1 VIRNRYGIILLTLL
15 LVFMTA
21 AVITYVMPKKFE
33 SEATIQVNPPGQGM
47 APLGNVFNEAAV
59 LRMTP
64 QFFGTEFEIIKSR
77 NSLEKVVENLEL
89 VNRWTVDKETALGVL
104 KEIVDTQNIR
114 GTDLISIR
122 VRHVNKVDA
131 RDIAEEVASAYKE
144 YRAQIESREA
154 ERQLQELN
162 KAVRDQEDKVEE
174 RRKVLATIVRTKG
187 IIYKGEDSFYG
198 TTGVDEDL
206 GARNA
211 LQAFHQIE
219 QDKMQLESQ
228 ISSLLKYDS
237 DQLMVYASGLDLPDN
252 IIRNLYPQYLERKRE
267 LEGLKING
275 LGDMHPTILAAAE
288 NLNAMK
294 RQLDEGV
301 VNLRATLSAQLDLA
315 SNRLKKVEAMKDLT
329 REEAIKRGLDAQDY
343 VDAKREFETDQELLQ
358 TMKLRQVAETI
369 SRKIPGESV
378 VVHDQPVISESP
390 VSPNVTLN
398 LVLGAVVGL
407 IFGVGIAFFL
417 EYLDTSVKSLEDVER
432 YLQVPVLAVI
442 PKDVGVLHKQSGMSP
457 DAEAYR
463 ILRTN
468 IEFNRKNPEDNAIT
482 VVSGGAGEGKSTT
495 LVNLAYICAQGGYTT
510 LMIDADL
517 RRPRLHTFF
526 DINNSVGLTNY
537 LTTELML
544 EDVIL
549 QTPVDN
555 LYFMPSGILP
565 ADAAGILNS
574 RRMSELIQ
582 DVKQRFDLVLVDSPP
597 ILGVSDASVLA
608 SEVDLTMLVVQHR
621 KLPRNML
628 LRVKQAVE
636 NVGGNV
642 IGVVLNNVDVRSDS
656 QYQYYTSYYTYYAPA
671 EVSGRPG
678 SGECRVCGFEAAI
691 GRFLAGWRQ
700 RTLLNPNLRSDRAL
714 TRCIRFPSPGRS
726 TCLSSVRSGPPD
738 SRRSNWQQRCRLDTR
753 PRRSILIRRFRCST
767 PTKRPSSSRRWWS
780 VVSCAVPG
788 RFPIMAT

>member
-1 VIRNRYGIILLTLL
+1 MNQSTPQQNEAALHAVDYWQVIKNRYGIILLTLL

-33 SEATIQVNPPGQGM
+33 SEAVIEVKPRPVGGSMFGAQSDFM
-47 APLGNVFNEAAV
+47 AQAKQ
-59 LRMTP
+59 MTP
-64 QFFGTEFEIIKSR
+64 QFFGTEFEKIKSR
-77 NSLEKVVENLEL
+77 KALEKVVDNLAL
-89 VNRWTVDKETALGVL
+89 TNRWNVDKETAIRIL
-104 KEIVDTQNIR
+104 KGIVNTQNIR

-122 VRHVNKVDA
+122 VRHTNKVDA
-131 RDIAEEVASAYKE
+131 RDVTDEVSKA
-144 YRAQIESREA
+144 YRAYRNEIETRDA
-154 ERQLQELN
+154 ENGLHELN

-174 RRKVLATIVRTKG
+174 RRKLLATIVNTKG
-187 IIYKGEDSFYG
+187 IIYKGTDSFYNQG
-198 TTGVDEDL
+198 GVDEDQ

-211 LQAFHQIE
+211 LQEFE
-219 QDKMQLESQ
+219 KLESDRMQLQSQ

-237 DQLMVYASGLDLPDN
+237 DQLMVYAAGLDLPDN
-252 IIRNLYPQYLERKRE
+252 IIRNLLPQFQEAKRQFE
-267 LEGLKING
+267 TLKING
-275 LGDMHPTILAAAE
+275 LGDNHPTVLAAAKQIKG
-288 NLNAMK
+288 MK
-294 RQLDEGV
+294 EQLDEGV
-301 VNLRATLSAQLDLA
+301 VNLRATLQAQLDLA
-315 SNRLKKVEAMKDLT
+315 DNRLKEVEKRKDKT

-343 VDAKREFETDQELLQ
+343 VDAKRDFETDQELLQ
-358 TMKLRQVAETI
+358 NMKLKQI
-369 SRKIPGESV
+369 SAAITERIPFQSV
-378 VVHDQPVISESP
+378 EVHDQPMISEAP

-442 PKDVGVLHKQSGMSP
+442 PKDVGILHKQSGMSP

-549 QTPVDN
+549 QTPMDN

-565 ADAAGILNS
+565 SDAAGILNS

-608 SEVDLTMLVVQHR
+608 SEVDLTMIVVQHR

-628 LRVKQAVE
+628 LRVKHAVE

-671 EVSGRPG
+671 ESQVGPLL
-678 SGECRVCGFEAAI
+678 AAS
-691 GRFLAGWRQ
+691 ASASAPAKPQ
-700 RTLLNPNLRSDRAL
+700 A
-714 TRCIRFPSPGRS
+714 SPAARGN
-726 TCLSSVRSGPPD
+726 D
-738 SRRSNWQQRCRLDTR
+738 SELY
-753 PRRSILIRRFRCST
+753 
-767 PTKRPSSSRRWWS
+767 
-780 VVSCAVPG
+780 
-788 RFPIMAT
+788 

>member
-1 VIRNRYGIILLTLL
+1 MNLPSPQQNEAALHAIDYWQVIKNRYGIILLTLM

-21 AVITYVMPKKFE
+21 AVITYVMPKKYE
-33 SEATIQVNPPGQGM
+33 SEATIEVKPRSGGM
-47 APLGNVFNEAAV
+47 SPLGLTLGESAAV
-59 LRMTP
+59 SRMTP
-64 QFFGTEFEIIKSR
+64 QFFGTEFEKIKSS
-77 NSLEKVVENLEL
+77 NALSKVVDNLEL
-89 VNRWTVDKETALGVL
+89 MNKWAVDKETAVAIL
-104 KEIVDTQNIR
+104 KGIVNTQNIR

-122 VRHVNKVDA
+122 VRHTNKEDA
-131 RDIAEEVASAYKE
+131 RDVTAEVVNSYKAYRSEIEGRDADKE
-144 YRAQIESREA
+144 
-154 ERQLQELN
+154 LFELN
-162 KAVRDQEDKVEE
+162 KAVQEQEDKVEE
-174 RRKVLATIVRTKG
+174 RRKVLAMIVRTKG
-187 IIYKGEDSFYG
+187 IIYRGQDSFYAQS
-198 TTGVDEDL
+198 GVDEDQ
-206 GARNA
+206 GARTA
-211 LQAFHQIE
+211 LQTYNELE
-219 QDKMQLESQ
+219 QDKLQLESQ
-228 ISSLLKYDS
+228 INSLLKYDS
-237 DQLMVYASGLDLPDN
+237 DQLMVYAAGLDLPDN
-252 IIRNLYPQYLERKRE
+252 IIKNMFPQYLEGKRH
-267 LEGLKING
+267 LESLKING
-275 LGDMHPTILAAAE
+275 LGDQHPTVLVAADQIQG
-288 NLNAMK
+288 MK
-294 RQLDEGV
+294 HQLDEGV
-301 VNLRATLSAQLDLA
+301 VNLRATLQAQLDMA
-315 SNRLKKVEAMKDLT
+315 RDRLSKVEVMKDDS

-343 VDAKREFETDQELLQ
+343 VDAKRDFETDQQLLQ
-358 TMKLRQVAETI
+358 TMKLKQIGETI
-369 SRKIPGESV
+369 TRKMPDESIE
-378 VVHDQPVISESP
+378 VHEEAILSQNP

-398 LVLGAVVGL
+398 LVLGAVAGL

-442 PKDVGVLHKQSGMSP
+442 PKDVGILHRQSGMSP

-468 IEFNRKNPEDNAIT
+468 IEFNRKNPEDNSIT

-608 SEVDLTMLVVQHR
+608 SEVDLTMIVVQHR

-628 LRVKQAVE
+628 LRVKQSVE

-671 EVSGRPG
+671 ESQ
-678 SGECRVCGFEAAI
+678 I
-691 GRFLAGWRQ
+691 G
-700 RTLLNPNLRSDRAL
+700 PNIATGTAPVKAQVGADR
-714 TRCIRFPSPGRS
+714 GNN
-726 TCLSSVRSGPPD
+726 SSE
-738 SRRSNWQQRCRLDTR
+738 LY
-753 PRRSILIRRFRCST
+753 
-767 PTKRPSSSRRWWS
+767 
-780 VVSCAVPG
+780 
-788 RFPIMAT
+788 

>member
-1 VIRNRYGIILLTLL
+1 MNPSLQQNEASLHAVDYWQVIKNRYGVILLTLL

-21 AVITYVMPKKFE
+21 SVITYVMPKKYE
-33 SEATIQVNPPGQGM
+33 SYATIEVKPRERTI
-47 APLGNVFNEAAV
+47 EAIGGTMRASGPS
-59 LRMTP
+59 MTP
-64 QFFGTEFEIIKSR
+64 QFFGTEFEKIKSR
-77 NSLEKVVENLEL
+77 NSLVRVIDNLDL
-89 VNRWTVDKETALGVL
+89 VNKWGMDRETALRVL
-104 KEIVDTQNIR
+104 KGIVNTQNIR

-122 VRHVNKVDA
+122 VRHTSKEDA
-131 RDIAEEVASAYKE
+131 RDITAEVARAYKE
-144 YRAQIESREA
+144 YRTDLEGKSIDRGIN
-154 ERQLQELN
+154 ELR
-162 KAVRDQEDKVEE
+162 KAVREQEDKVED
-174 RRKVLATIVRTKG
+174 RRKVLTTISRTKD
-187 IIYKGEDSFYG
+187 IIYYG
-198 TTGVDEDL
+198 DKEMMRSGGYDEDAEANHAMEMFTQL
-206 GARNA
+206 EG
-211 LQAFHQIE
+211 E
-219 QDKMQLESQ
+219 KMQLEAQ
-228 ISSLLKYDS
+228 IQSLLKYDS
-237 DQLMVYASGLDLPDN
+237 EALLIYASGLDLPDN
-252 IIRNLYPQYLERKRE
+252 IIKSLYPQYLELKRQI
-267 LEGLKING
+267 EGMKASG
-275 LGDMHPTILAAAE
+275 LGDRHPTIVSNKRILDQ
-288 NLNAMK
+288 MK
-294 RQLDEGV
+294 GQLDEGV
-301 VNLRATLSAQLDLA
+301 VNLRTRLQGQLDMAKERLA
-315 SNRLKKVEAMKDLT
+315 KVEIRKKETKKNALERSIDT
-329 REEAIKRGLDAQDY
+329 TDY
-343 VDAKREFETDQELLQ
+343 VDAKRDFETDLALLEN
-358 TMKLRQVAETI
+358 MKLKLITEEIAGELPNETI
-369 SRKIPGESV
+369 I
-378 VVHDQPVISESP
+378 VHDDPVISDSP

-407 IFGVGIAFFL
+407 VFGVGIAFFL

-442 PKDVGVLHKQSGMSP
+442 PKDVGVLHKQNGMSP

-526 DINNSVGLTNY
+526 DINNSVGLTNF

-608 SEVDLTMLVVQHR
+608 SEVDLTMIVVQHR

-628 LRVKQAVE
+628 MRVKQAVE
-636 NVGGNV
+636 NVGGHV

-671 EVSGRPG
+671 DSQ
-678 SGECRVCGFEAAI
+678 I
-691 GRFLAGWRQ
+691 
-700 RTLLNPNLRSDRAL
+700 
-714 TRCIRFPSPGRS
+714 
-726 TCLSSVRSGPPD
+726 GPPIGT
-738 SRRSNWQQRCRLDTR
+738 SAKSAQQTVAAG
-753 PRRSILIRRFRCST
+753 SE
-767 PTKRPSSSRRWWS
+767 TKENDLY
-780 VVSCAVPG
+780 
-788 RFPIMAT
+788 

>member
-1 VIRNRYGIILLTLL
+1 MNLSAPQQNEAALHAIDYWQVIKNRYGIILLTLL

-21 AVITYVMPKKFE
+21 SVITYVMPKKYQ
-33 SEATIQVNPPGQGM
+33 SEAIIEVRPRSMSNG
-47 APLGNVFNEAAV
+47 PLGAEFGSAIGSTP
-59 LRMTP
+59 MTQ
-64 QFFGTEFEIIKSR
+64 QFFGTEFEKIKSS
-77 NSLEKVVENLEL
+77 NSLYKVVENLQL
-89 VNRWTVDKETALGVL
+89 TNKWGCDKDTAVRIL
-104 KEIVDTQNIR
+104 KGIVQTNNTR
-114 GTDLISIR
+114 GTDLISIT
-122 VRHVNKVDA
+122 VRHTSKEDA
-131 RDIAEEVASAYKE
+131 RDVTAEVAKAYKE
-144 YRAQIESREA
+144 YRAEIENREA
-154 ERQLQELN
+154 DKALYQLN

-174 RRKVLATIVRTKG
+174 RRKVLGTIVRTKG
-187 IIYKGEDSFYG
+187 IIYKGQDSFYNSG
-198 TTGVDEDL
+198 GGVDEDEA
-206 GARNA
+206 ARND
-211 LQAFHQIE
+211 LQTYN
-219 QDKMQLESQ
+219 QLEQEKVQLETQ
-228 ISSLLKYDS
+228 INSLLRYDS
-237 DQLMVYASGLDLPDN
+237 DQLMVYAQGLDLPEN
-252 IIRNLYPQYLERKRE
+252 VIKTLYPQYREAQRE
-267 LEGLKING
+267 LETYRIKG
-275 LGDMHPTILAAAE
+275 LGDKHPTILVAVDRIG
-288 NLNAMK
+288 AMK
-294 RQLDEGV
+294 HQLDEGV
-301 VNLRATLSAQLDLA
+301 VNLRATLQAQLDMA
-315 SNRLKKVEAMKDLT
+315 SDRLKRVALMKDDS

-343 VDAKREFETDQELLQ
+343 VDAKRDFETDQELLQ
-358 TMKLRQVAETI
+358 KLRLNQI
-369 SRKIPGESV
+369 SNLMRGKMTEESI
-378 VVHDQPVISESP
+378 VIHEDPQISQSP

-407 IFGVGIAFFL
+407 VFGVGIAFFL

-442 PKDVGVLHKQSGMSP
+442 PKDVGVLHRQSGMSP

-608 SEVDLTMLVVQHR
+608 SEVDLTMIVVQHR

-671 EVSGRPG
+671 ESQ
-678 SGECRVCGFEAAI
+678 I
-691 GRFLAGWRQ
+691 
-700 RTLLNPNLRSDRAL
+700 
-714 TRCIRFPSPGRS
+714 
-726 TCLSSVRSGPPD
+726 GPPVGISSAPAKPQPAPRGD
-738 SRRSNWQQRCRLDTR
+738 SE
-753 PRRSILIRRFRCST
+753 
-767 PTKRPSSSRRWWS
+767 
-780 VVSCAVPG
+780 
-788 RFPIMAT
+788 MY

>member
-1 VIRNRYGIILLTLL
+1 MNQSTPQQNEAVLHAVDYWQVIKNRYGIILLTLL

-33 SEATIQVNPPGQGM
+33 SEAVIEVKPRPAGGSIFGAQNDFM
-47 APLGNVFNEAAV
+47 APAKQ
-59 LRMTP
+59 MTP
-64 QFFGTEFEIIKSR
+64 QFFGTEFEKIKSR
-77 NSLEKVVENLEL
+77 KALEKVVDNLNL
-89 VNRWTVDKETALGVL
+89 TNRFSVDKETAIRIL
-104 KEIVDTQNIR
+104 KGIVNTQNIR

-122 VRHVNKVDA
+122 VRHTDKVVA
-131 RDIAEEVASAYKE
+131 RDVTDEVAKA
-144 YRAQIESREA
+144 YRAYRNEIETRDTENG
-154 ERQLQELN
+154 LHELN

-174 RRKVLATIVRTKG
+174 RRKLLATIVNTKG
-187 IIYKGEDSFYG
+187 IIYKGTDSFYQG
-198 TTGVDEDL
+198 GVDEDQ
-206 GARNA
+206 GARTA
-211 LQAFHQIE
+211 LQEFE
-219 QDKMQLESQ
+219 KLESDRMQLQSQ
-228 ISSLLKYDS
+228 ISSLMKYDS
-237 DQLMVYASGLDLPDN
+237 DQLMAYAAGLNLPDN
-252 IIRNLYPQYLERKRE
+252 VIRNLLPQYQEAMRHFE
-267 LEGLKING
+267 TLKING
-275 LGDMHPTILAAAE
+275 LGDNHPTVLAAVKQIAG
-288 NLNAMK
+288 MK
-294 RQLDEGV
+294 TQLDEGV
-301 VNLRATLSAQLDLA
+301 VNLRATLQAQLDLA
-315 SNRLKKVEAMKDLT
+315 DNRLKEVEKRKDKT
-329 REEAIKRGLDAQDY
+329 REDAIKRGLDAQDY
-343 VDAKREFETDQELLQ
+343 VDAKRDFETDQQLLQ
-358 TMKLRQVAETI
+358 NMKLKQI
-369 SRKIPGESV
+369 SAAITDKIPFQSV
-378 VVHDQPVISESP
+378 EVHDQPMISEGP

-432 YLQVPVLAVI
+432 YLQVPVLGVI
-442 PKDVGVLHKQSGMSP
+442 PKDVGILYKQNGMSP

-482 VVSGGAGEGKSTT
+482 IVSGGAGEGKSTT

-565 ADAAGILNS
+565 SDAAGILNS

-608 SEVDLTMLVVQHR
+608 SEVDLTMIVVQHR

-628 LRVKQAVE
+628 LRVKHAVE

-671 EVSGRPG
+671 ESQ
-678 SGECRVCGFEAAI
+678 I
-691 GRFLAGWRQ
+691 
-700 RTLLNPNLRSDRAL
+700 
-714 TRCIRFPSPGRS
+714 
-726 TCLSSVRSGPPD
+726 GPPVGNSAPTSSKPQAAPAARGDD
-738 SRRSNWQQRCRLDTR
+738 SELY
-753 PRRSILIRRFRCST
+753 
-767 PTKRPSSSRRWWS
+767 
-780 VVSCAVPG
+780 
-788 RFPIMAT
+788 

>member
-1 VIRNRYGIILLTLL
+1 MNLSAPQQNEAALHAIDYWQVIKNRYGIILLTLL

-21 AVITYVMPKKFE
+21 SVITYVMPKKYQ
-33 SEATIQVNPPGQGM
+33 SEAIIEVRPRSMSNG
-47 APLGNVFNEAAV
+47 PLGAEFGSAIGSSP
-59 LRMTP
+59 MTP
-64 QFFGTEFEIIKSR
+64 QFFGTEFEKIKSSK
-77 NSLEKVVENLEL
+77 SLFKVVENLQL
-89 VNRWTVDKETALGVL
+89 TNKWGCDKDTAVGIL
-104 KEIVDTQNIR
+104 KGIVQTNNTR
-114 GTDLISIR
+114 GTDLISIT
-122 VRHVNKVDA
+122 VRHTSKEDA
-131 RDIAEEVASAYKE
+131 RDVTAEVAKAYKE
-144 YRAQIESREA
+144 YRSEIENREA
-154 ERQLQELN
+154 DKALYELN

-187 IIYKGEDSFYG
+187 IIYKGQDSFYNSG
-198 TTGVDEDL
+198 GGVDEDEA
-206 GARNA
+206 ARND
-211 LQAFHQIE
+211 LQTYN
-219 QDKMQLESQ
+219 QLEQEKVQLETQ
-228 ISSLLKYDS
+228 INSLLRYDS
-237 DQLMVYASGLDLPDN
+237 DQLMVYAQGLDLPEN
-252 IIRNLYPQYLERKRE
+252 VIKTLYPQYREAQRE
-267 LEGLKING
+267 LETYRIKG
-275 LGDMHPTILAAAE
+275 LGDKHPTILVAVDRIG
-288 NLNAMK
+288 AMK
-294 RQLDEGV
+294 HQLDEGV
-301 VNLRATLSAQLDLA
+301 VNLRATLQAQLDMA
-315 SNRLKKVEAMKDLT
+315 SDRLKRVALMKDDS

-343 VDAKREFETDQELLQ
+343 VDAKRDFETDQELLQ
-358 TMKLRQVAETI
+358 KLRLNQI
-369 SRKIPGESV
+369 SNLMRGKMTEESI
-378 VVHDQPVISESP
+378 VIHEDPQISQSP

-407 IFGVGIAFFL
+407 VFGVGIAFFL

-442 PKDVGVLHKQSGMSP
+442 PKDVGVLHRQSGMSP

-608 SEVDLTMLVVQHR
+608 SEVDLTMIVVQHR

-671 EVSGRPG
+671 ESQ
-678 SGECRVCGFEAAI
+678 I
-691 GRFLAGWRQ
+691 
-700 RTLLNPNLRSDRAL
+700 
-714 TRCIRFPSPGRS
+714 
-726 TCLSSVRSGPPD
+726 GPPVGISSAPAKPQPAPRGD
-738 SRRSNWQQRCRLDTR
+738 SE
-753 PRRSILIRRFRCST
+753 
-767 PTKRPSSSRRWWS
+767 
-780 VVSCAVPG
+780 
-788 RFPIMAT
+788 MY

>member
-1 VIRNRYGIILLTLL
+1 MNPSTNSSEASLHAIDYWQVIKNRYGVILLTFL

-21 AVITYVMPKKFE
+21 LVITYVMPKKYE
-33 SEATIQVNPPGQGM
+33 SKAVVQVRPKGAG
-47 APLGNVFNEAAV
+47 AV
-59 LRMTP
+59 LMPGMENRGLSDMGPT
-64 QFFGTEFEIIKSR
+64 FFPTEFEVIKAQKT
-77 NSLEKVVENLEL
+77 LDAAIEDLDL
-89 VNRWTVDKETALGVL
+89 VNRWNSDPESVRRTLRS
-104 KEIVDTQNIR
+104 IVDAQNIR
-114 GTDLISIR
+114 GTALIEIR
-122 VRHVNKVDA
+122 VRYNDSKDA
-131 RDIAEEVASAYKE
+131 QAIA
-144 YRAQIESREA
+144 
-154 ERQLQELN
+154 
-162 KAVRDQEDKVEE
+162 KAVSEAYRERRTALQSEYASQAMDQLSKAVVQQKDLVEDK
-174 RRKVLATIVRTKG
+174 RKLLSQIIRQEG
-187 IIYKGEDSFYG
+187 IIYHGDKNEFQGSRGF
-198 TTGVDEDL
+198 DEADEAESA
-206 GARNA
+206 ARA
-211 LQAFHQIE
+211 YDQLDREKI
-219 QDKMQLESQ
+219 QLESQ
-228 ISSLLKYDS
+228 IETLLKYDG
-237 DQLMVYASGLDLPDN
+237 DQLLAHASGLSLPDN
-252 IIRNLYPQYLERKRE
+252 VIPVLLPQFNTAKRE
-267 LEGLKING
+267 YTAAMSSGLGERHPKMVSLAANLEGMEK
-275 LGDMHPTILAAAE
+275 
-288 NLNAMK
+288 
-294 RQLDEGV
+294 QLDEAV
-301 VNLRATLSAQLDLA
+301 ANLRETLKVKLELSKEQLARLKTRMESTIEDAIGKGIANQTFIDAKNEFESAQ
-315 SNRLKKVEAMKDLT
+315 RLLETLQVKEIAEKMQNKITEDPIIIH
-329 REEAIKRGLDAQDY
+329 EEP
-343 VDAKREFETDQELLQ
+343 VVS
-358 TMKLRQVAETI
+358 QV
-369 SRKIPGESV
+369 
-378 VVHDQPVISESP
+378 P

-398 LVLGAVVGL
+398 LALGAVVGL
-407 IFGVGIAFFL
+407 IFGIGVAFFL

-442 PKDVGVLHKQSGMSP
+442 PKDVGVLYKQSGMSP

-608 SEVDLTMLVVQHR
+608 SEVDLTMIVVQHR

-628 LRVKQAVE
+628 MRVKQAVE
-636 NVGGNV
+636 NVGGHV

-671 EVSGRPG
+671 ESQPLPSQG
-678 SGECRVCGFEAAI
+678 SSSAPAKPAA
-691 GRFLAGWRQ
+691 
-700 RTLLNPNLRSDRAL
+700 
-714 TRCIRFPSPGRS
+714 
-726 TCLSSVRSGPPD
+726 
-738 SRRSNWQQRCRLDTR
+738 
-753 PRRSILIRRFRCST
+753 PR
-767 PTKRPSSSRRWWS
+767 SSSRGS
-780 VVSCAVPG
+780 SADDSKQDLY
-788 RFPIMAT
+788 

>member
-1 VIRNRYGIILLTLL
+1 MNTSAPQQNEAALHAVDYWRVIKNRYGIILLTLL

-21 AVITYVMPKKFE
+21 AVITYVMPKKYE
-33 SEATIQVNPPGQGM
+33 STAVMEVKPPLPGM
-47 APLGNVFNEAAV
+47 SPLGSSMTETSGAG
-59 LRMTP
+59 RMTP
-64 QFFGTEFEIIKSR
+64 QFFGTEFEKIKSR
-77 NSLEKVVENLEL
+77 NSLEKVVEGLQL
-89 VNRWTVDKETALGVL
+89 VNRWNVDKEQALSIL
-104 KEIVDTQNIR
+104 KGIVDTQNIR

-122 VRHVNKVDA
+122 VRHTNRVDA
-131 RDIAEEVASAYKE
+131 RDVAEEVARA
-144 YRAQIESREA
+144 YRAYRNELESENA
-154 ERQLQELN
+154 ERQLYELN

-174 RRKVLATIVRTKG
+174 RRKILSTIVRTKG
-187 IIYKGEDSFYG
+187 IIYRDQDTLYDQGA
-198 TTGVDEDL
+198 VDDNL

-211 LQAFHQIE
+211 LQVFHELE
-219 QDKMQLESQ
+219 QEKLQLESQ
-228 ISSLLKYDS
+228 INSLLNYSS
-237 DQLMVYASGLDLPDN
+237 DQLMVYAAALDLPDN
-252 IIRNLYPQYLERKRE
+252 VIRTLYPQYLESKRHYDA
-267 LEGLKING
+267 LIVNG
-275 LGDMHPTILAAAE
+275 LGAKHPSVLVAQDQINQL
-288 NLNAMK
+288 K

-301 VNLRATLSAQLDLA
+301 VNLRATLQAQLELA
-315 SNRLKKVEAMKDLT
+315 TNRLKDVTVLKEET
-329 REEAIKRGLDAQDY
+329 REEAIKRGLDAHDY
-343 VDAKREFETDQELLQ
+343 VDAKREFERDQDLLNQ
-358 TMKLRQVAETI
+358 MKIKQMGETI

-378 VVHDQPVISESP
+378 VVHDPPVISNSP

-417 EYLDTSVKSLEDVER
+417 EYLDTSVKTMEDVER

-442 PKDVGVLHKQSGMSP
+442 PKEIGVLHRQGGNSP

-482 VVSGGAGEGKSTT
+482 LVSGGAGEGKSTT

-510 LMIDADL
+510 LMLDADL

-608 SEVDLTMLVVQHR
+608 SEVDLTIIVVQHR

-628 LRVKQAVE
+628 LRVKQAIE
-636 NVGGNV
+636 NVGGQV

-671 EVSGRPG
+671 ESQPAMASPKAQPAPVKPKKSDAL
-678 SGECRVCGFEAAI
+678 EA
-691 GRFLAGWRQ
+691 
-700 RTLLNPNLRSDRAL
+700 T
-714 TRCIRFPSPGRS
+714 
-726 TCLSSVRSGPPD
+726 
-738 SRRSNWQQRCRLDTR
+738 
-753 PRRSILIRRFRCST
+753 
-767 PTKRPSSSRRWWS
+767 SSSDS
-780 VVSCAVPG
+780 NSDLY
-788 RFPIMAT
+788 

>member
-1 VIRNRYGIILLTLL
+1 MSQPSPQQNETALHAVDYWQVIKNRYGVILLTLL

-21 AVITYVMPKKFE
+21 SVITYVMPKQYE
-33 SEATIQVNPPGQGM
+33 SVAKIEVKPRTPTM
-47 APLGNVFNEAAV
+47 MPLGPTMIDTAGGG
-59 LRMTP
+59 RMSP
-64 QFFGTEFEIIKSR
+64 QFFGTEFEKIKSR
-77 NSLEKVVENLEL
+77 NSLTKVVDKLDL
-89 VNRWTVDKETALGVL
+89 VTRWGIDKEQALQRL
-104 KEIVDTQNIR
+104 SSIVNTQNIR

-122 VRHVNKVDA
+122 VRHPNKEDA
-131 RDIAEEVASAYKE
+131 RDVTAEIANAYRE
-144 YRAQIESREA
+144 YRSEIEGKDA
-154 ERQLQELN
+154 GNALQQLRI
-162 KAVRDQEDKVEE
+162 AVRDQEDKVEE
-174 RRKVLATIVRTKG
+174 LRKVLSSIVKTKG
-187 IIYKGEDSFYG
+187 IIYTGDDSFYRQG
-198 TTGVDEDL
+198 GFDEGQSAR
-206 GARNA
+206 GALETFNE
-211 LQAFHQIE
+211 LE
-219 QDKMQLESQ
+219 KDKMQLESQ
-228 ISSLLKYDS
+228 IKTLLKFDS
-237 DQLMVYASGLDLPDN
+237 DQLTLYAAGLNLPDN
-252 IIRNLYPQYLERKRE
+252 IVKVLHPQYLEQKRV
-267 LEGLKING
+267 LETLKMGG
-275 LGDMHPTILAAAE
+275 LGPRHPVVLANTE
-288 NLNAMK
+288 MVDQMK
-294 RQLDEGV
+294 GDLDEGV
-301 VNLRATLSAQLDLA
+301 VSLRATLQAQLDLA
-315 SNRLKKVEAMKDLT
+315 ADRLSKVEVLKDDK
-329 REEAIKRGLDAQDY
+329 REEAIARGLDAQDY
-343 VDAKREFETDQELLQ
+343 VDAKREFETDQALLQ
-358 TMKLRQVAETI
+358 NLKIKLI
-369 SRKIPGESV
+369 GEEITDKMPDDSIV
-378 VVHDQPVISESP
+378 IHDHPVIAESY
-390 VSPNVTLN
+390 VSPNVKLN
-398 LVLGAVVGL
+398 LLLGAAVGL
-407 IFGVGIAFFL
+407 VFGVGIAFFL

-442 PKDVGVLHKQSGMSP
+442 PKDVGILHKQSGMSP

-468 IEFNRKNPEDNAIT
+468 IEFNRKNPEDNSIT

-608 SEVDLTMLVVQHR
+608 SEVDLTMIVVQHR

-636 NVGGNV
+636 NVGGTV

-671 EVSGRPG
+671 ESQTG
-678 SGECRVCGFEAAI
+678 SP
-691 GRFLAGWRQ
+691 AGVASAPKVQ
-700 RTLLNPNLRSDRAL
+700 SA
-714 TRCIRFPSPGRS
+714 TRDQ
-726 TCLSSVRSGPPD
+726 D
-738 SRRSNWQQRCRLDTR
+738 SELY
-753 PRRSILIRRFRCST
+753 
-767 PTKRPSSSRRWWS
+767 
-780 VVSCAVPG
+780 
-788 RFPIMAT
+788 

>member
-1 VIRNRYGIILLTLL
+1 MNPSSQQNEASLHAVDYWQVVKNRYGVILLTLL

-21 AVITYVMPKKFE
+21 SVITYVMPKKYE
-33 SEATIQVNPPGQGM
+33 SYATIEVKPPERTQ
-47 APLGNVFNEAAV
+47 PLGGITND
-59 LRMTP
+59 RGPTMTP
-64 QFFGTEFEIIKSR
+64 QFFGTEFEKIKSR
-77 NSLEKVVENLEL
+77 NSLSMVVERLDL
-89 VNRWTVDKETALGVL
+89 VNKWGVPQEVALSIL
-104 KEIVDTQNIR
+104 KGIVNTQNIR
-114 GTDLISIR
+114 GTDLISIT
-122 VRHVNKVDA
+122 VRHTNKEDA
-131 RDIAEEVASAYKE
+131 RDVTAEVARAYKD
-144 YRAQIESREA
+144 YRTNLEGKSLEKTIN
-154 ERQLQELN
+154 ELK
-162 KAVRDQEDKVEE
+162 KAVREQEDKVEE
-174 RRKVLATIVRTKG
+174 RRKVLTTISRTKDIAYYG
-187 IIYKGEDSFYG
+187 DGGSGNESFMEESQGASYAMQEFNRLEGEKVQLE
-198 TTGVDEDL
+198 T
-206 GARNA
+206 
-211 LQAFHQIE
+211 QIE
-219 QDKMQLESQ
+219 
-228 ISSLLKYDS
+228 SLLKYDS
-237 DQLMVYASGLDLPDN
+237 EQLLIYASALDLPDN
-252 IIRNLYPQYLERKRE
+252 IIKSLYPQYLELRRQTD
-267 LEGLKING
+267 GLKASG
-275 LGDMHPTILAAAE
+275 LGDRHPTVLT
-288 NLNAMK
+288 NQRVHDSMK
-294 RQLDEGV
+294 GDLDQGV
-301 VNLRATLSAQLDLA
+301 VNLRTRLQGQLETA
-315 SNRLKKVEAMKDLT
+315 KERLVRVAAMRDERKLENLERSIDT
-329 REEAIKRGLDAQDY
+329 QDY
-343 VDAKREFETDQELLQ
+343 VDAKRDFETDQALLEQ
-358 TMKLRQVAETI
+358 MKLNLIGKEIESNTVADTI
-369 SRKIPGESV
+369 
-378 VVHDQPVISESP
+378 VVHDDPVISDSP
-390 VSPNVTLN
+390 VSPNVTMN

-442 PKDVGVLHKQSGMSP
+442 PKDVGVLHKQNGMSP

-526 DINNSVGLTNY
+526 DINNSVGLTNF

-608 SEVDLTMLVVQHR
+608 SEVDLTMIVVQHR

-636 NVGGNV
+636 NVGGHV

-671 EVSGRPG
+671 ES
-678 SGECRVCGFEAAI
+678 
-691 GRFLAGWRQ
+691 Q
-700 RTLLNPNLRSDRAL
+700 T
-714 TRCIRFPSPGRS
+714 
-726 TCLSSVRSGPPD
+726 GPPVG
-738 SRRSNWQQRCRLDTR
+738 SSA
-753 PRRSILIRRFRCST
+753 
-767 PTKRPSSSRRWWS
+767 SSSKPAKEES
-780 VVSCAVPG
+780 AKDSDLY
-788 RFPIMAT
+788 

>member
-1 VIRNRYGIILLTLL
+1 
-15 LVFMTA
+15 
-21 AVITYVMPKKFE
+21 
-33 SEATIQVNPPGQGM
+33 
-47 APLGNVFNEAAV
+47 
-59 LRMTP
+59 MTP
-64 QFFGTEFEIIKSR
+64 QFFGTEFEKIKSR
-77 NSLEKVVENLEL
+77 NSLQKVVENLQL
-89 VNRWTVDKETALGVL
+89 VNRWNVDKETALGIL
-104 KEIVDTQNIR
+104 KGIVNTQNIR

-122 VRHVNKVDA
+122 VRHTNKVDA
-131 RDIAEEVASAYKE
+131 RDITEEVASAYKT
-144 YRAQIESREA
+144 YRAEIEGRDA
-154 ERQLQELN
+154 ERQLHELN
-162 KAVRDQEDKVEE
+162 KAVQDQEDKVEE

-187 IIYKGEDSFYG
+187 IIYKGTDSFYG
-198 TTGVDEDL
+198 TSGVDEDQ
-206 GARNA
+206 GAKNA
-211 LQAFHQIE
+211 LQTFHQLE
-219 QDKMQLESQ
+219 QEKMQLESQ

-237 DQLMVYASGLDLPDN
+237 DQLMNYAAGLDLPDN
-252 IIRNLYPQYLERKRE
+252 IIRNLLPQYMELKRQ
-267 LEGLKING
+267 LEGLKISG
-275 LGDMHPTILAAAE
+275 YGDRHPTMLAAVD

-301 VNLRATLSAQLDLA
+301 VNLRDTLSAQLDLA
-315 SNRLKKVEAMKDLT
+315 SNRLKSVEMMKNET

-358 TMKLRQVAETI
+358 TMKVKQMGETI
-369 SRKIPGESV
+369 SKKIPSESV
-378 VVHDQPVISESP
+378 VVHDQPVISDSP

-407 IFGVGIAFFL
+407 IFGIGIAFFL

-671 EVSGRPG
+671 EAQGP
-678 SGECRVCGFEAAI
+678 
-691 GRFLAGWRQ
+691 Q
-700 RTLLNPNLRSDRAL
+700 
-714 TRCIRFPSPGRS
+714 SPGGSPIAPAKPQAAATAR
-726 TCLSSVRSGPPD
+726 GND
-738 SRRSNWQQRCRLDTR
+738 SELY
-753 PRRSILIRRFRCST
+753 
-767 PTKRPSSSRRWWS
+767 
-780 VVSCAVPG
+780 
-788 RFPIMAT
+788 

>member
-1 VIRNRYGIILLTLL
+1 MNISAPQQNETALHAVDYWQVIKNRYGIILLTLL

-21 AVITYVMPKKFE
+21 AVLTYVMPKKYE
-33 SEATIQVNPPGQGM
+33 SEAVIEVKPRQAGLS
-47 APLGNVFNEAAV
+47 PLGAD
-59 LRMTP
+59 MTETSGGGRTSP
-64 QFFGTEFEIIKSR
+64 QFFGTEFEKIKSR
-77 NSLEKVVENLEL
+77 NSLSKVVENLQL
-89 VNRWTVDKETALGVL
+89 VNRWNVDKEGALGTL
-104 KEIVDTQNIR
+104 KGIVGTQNIR

-122 VRHVNKVDA
+122 VRHTNKVDA
-131 RDIAEEVASAYKE
+131 RDVAEEVARAYKE
-144 YRAQIESREA
+144 YRSEIESRDA
-154 ERQLQELN
+154 DRQLQELN

-174 RRKVLATIVRTKG
+174 RRKVLATIVRNKS
-187 IIYKGEDSFYG
+187 IIYRGSDSFSSNG
-198 TTGVDEDL
+198 GGLDDNE

-211 LQAFHQIE
+211 QQTFYEIE
-219 QDKMQLESQ
+219 QQKLQLESQ
-228 ISSLLKYDS
+228 ISSLLKYNS
-237 DQLMVYASGLDLPDN
+237 DDLMLYSAGLNLPDN
-252 IIRNLYPQYLERKRE
+252 VIRTLYPQYQETKRQ
-267 LEGLKING
+267 LEGLKISG
-275 LGDMHPTILAAAE
+275 LGDRHPNVLVTIDQIE
-288 NLNAMK
+288 NMK

-301 VNLRATLSAQLDLA
+301 VTLRATLQAQLELA
-315 SNRLKKVEAMKDLT
+315 TNRLKSVEVMKDNE
-329 REEAIKRGLDAQDY
+329 REEAIKRGLDTQDY
-343 VDAKREFETDQELLQ
+343 FDAKQEYETDQQLLQ
-358 TMKLRQVAETI
+358 TMKLKQMGETI

-378 VVHDQPVISESP
+378 EMHDPPVVSNGP

-417 EYLDTSVKSLEDVER
+417 EYLDTSVKTLEDVER

-468 IEFNRKNPEDNAIT
+468 IEFNRKNPEDNSIT

-517 RRPRLHTFF
+517 RRPCLHTFF

-608 SEVDLTMLVVQHR
+608 SEVDLTMIVVQHR

-636 NVGGNV
+636 NVGGHV

-671 EVSGRPG
+671 EAQV
-678 SGECRVCGFEAAI
+678 VA
-691 GRFLAGWRQ
+691 
-700 RTLLNPNLRSDRAL
+700 
-714 TRCIRFPSPGRS
+714 PSAPAKPQPAVARG
-726 TCLSSVRSGPPD
+726 GD
-738 SRRSNWQQRCRLDTR
+738 SELY
-753 PRRSILIRRFRCST
+753 
-767 PTKRPSSSRRWWS
+767 
-780 VVSCAVPG
+780 
-788 RFPIMAT
+788 

>member
-1 VIRNRYGIILLTLL
+1 MNPTQQQNETSLHAVDYWQVVKNRYGVILLTLL

-21 AVITYVMPKKFE
+21 SVITYVMPKRYE
-33 SEATIQVNPPGQGM
+33 SNATIEVKPRERTID
-47 APLGNVFNEAAV
+47 PLGGS
-59 LRMTP
+59 LRSMGPSMTP
-64 QFFGTEFEIIKSR
+64 QFFGTEFEKIKSR
-77 NSLEKVVENLEL
+77 NSLARVIDNLDL
-89 VNRWTVDKETALGVL
+89 VNKWGTDRESVLGIL
-104 KEIVDTQNIR
+104 KGIVNTENIR

-122 VRHVNKVDA
+122 VRHTNKEDA
-131 RDIAEEVASAYKE
+131 RDITAEVARAYKD
-144 YRAQIESREA
+144 YRTELEGKSM
-154 ERQLQELN
+154 ERGINEL
-162 KAVRDQEDKVEE
+162 KRAVREQEDKVEE
-174 RRKVLATIVRTKG
+174 RRKVLTTISRTKD
-187 IIYKGEDSFYG
+187 IIYRVDNSFG
-198 TTGVDEDL
+198 QQGGLDEDQEAVYVASMYNQL
-206 GARNA
+206 EG
-211 LQAFHQIE
+211 E
-219 QDKMQLESQ
+219 KMQLESQ
-228 ISSLLKYDS
+228 IQSLLKYDS
-237 DQLMVYASGLDLPDN
+237 EQLLIYASGLDLPDN
-252 IIRNLYPQYLERKRE
+252 IIKSLYPQYLDLKRQID
-267 LEGLKING
+267 GLKASG
-275 LGDMHPTILAAAE
+275 LGDRHPTITSQERILE
-288 NLNAMK
+288 SMK
-294 RQLDEGV
+294 EDLGEGV
-301 VNLRATLSAQLDLA
+301 VNLRTRLQGQLEMA
-315 SNRLKKVEAMKDLT
+315 KERLEKVEIKKGETKKDALERNIDT
-329 REEAIKRGLDAQDY
+329 QDY
-343 VDAKREFETDQELLQ
+343 VDAKRDFETDLALLEQ
-358 TMKLRQVAETI
+358 MKLKLITEEISGGLPNETI
-369 SRKIPGESV
+369 
-378 VVHDQPVISESP
+378 VVHDDPVISDSP

-442 PKDVGVLHKQSGMSP
+442 PKDVGILHKQNGMSP

-526 DINNSVGLTNY
+526 DINNSVGLTNF
-537 LTTELML
+537 LTTELVL

-582 DVKQRFDLVLVDSPP
+582 DVKQRFDLVLIDSPP

-608 SEVDLTMLVVQHR
+608 SEVDLTMIVVQHR

-628 LRVKQAVE
+628 IRVKQAVE
-636 NVGGNV
+636 NVGGHV

-671 EVSGRPG
+671 EAQIGPAIGANPGGARQSVTADPG
-678 SGECRVCGFEAAI
+678 SKETE
-691 GRFLAGWRQ
+691 LY
-700 RTLLNPNLRSDRAL
+700 
-714 TRCIRFPSPGRS
+714 
-726 TCLSSVRSGPPD
+726 
-738 SRRSNWQQRCRLDTR
+738 
-753 PRRSILIRRFRCST
+753 
-767 PTKRPSSSRRWWS
+767 
-780 VVSCAVPG
+780 
-788 RFPIMAT
+788 

>member
-1 VIRNRYGIILLTLL
+1 MNPIQQQNETSLHAVDYWQVVKNRYGVILLTLL

-21 AVITYVMPKKFE
+21 SVITYVMPKRYE
-33 SEATIQVNPPGQGM
+33 SNATIEVKPRERTID
-47 APLGNVFNEAAV
+47 PLGGS
-59 LRMTP
+59 LRSMGPSMTP
-64 QFFGTEFEIIKSR
+64 QFFGTEFEKIKSR
-77 NSLEKVVENLEL
+77 NSLARVIDNLDL
-89 VNRWTVDKETALGVL
+89 VNKWGIDRESVLGIL
-104 KEIVDTQNIR
+104 KGIVNTENIR

-122 VRHVNKVDA
+122 VRHTNKEDA
-131 RDIAEEVASAYKE
+131 RDITAEVARAYKD
-144 YRAQIESREA
+144 YRTELEGKSV
-154 ERQLQELN
+154 ERGINEL
-162 KAVRDQEDKVEE
+162 KRAVREQEDKVEE
-174 RRKVLATIVRTKG
+174 RRKVLTTISRTKD
-187 IIYKGEDSFYG
+187 IIYRVDNSFG
-198 TTGVDEDL
+198 GQGGLDEDQE
-206 GARNA
+206 AIYVASMSNQ
-211 LQAFHQIE
+211 LQGE
-219 QDKMQLESQ
+219 VMQLESQ
-228 ISSLLKYDS
+228 IQSLLKYDS
-237 DQLMVYASGLDLPDN
+237 EQLLIYASGLDLPDN
-252 IIRNLYPQYLERKRE
+252 IIKSLYPQYLDLKRQID
-267 LEGLKING
+267 GLKASG
-275 LGDMHPTILAAAE
+275 LGDRHPTITSQERILE
-288 NLNAMK
+288 SMK
-294 RQLDEGV
+294 EDLGEGV
-301 VNLRATLSAQLDLA
+301 VNLRTRLQGQLEM
-315 SNRLKKVEAMKDLT
+315 SKERLEKVEIKKGETKKDALERNIDT
-329 REEAIKRGLDAQDY
+329 QDY
-343 VDAKREFETDQELLQ
+343 VDAKRDFETDLALLEQ
-358 TMKLRQVAETI
+358 MKLKLITEEISGGLPNETI
-369 SRKIPGESV
+369 
-378 VVHDQPVISESP
+378 VVHDDPVISDSP

-442 PKDVGVLHKQSGMSP
+442 PKDVGILHKQNGMSP

-526 DINNSVGLTNY
+526 DINNSVGLTNF
-537 LTTELML
+537 LTTELVL

-582 DVKQRFDLVLVDSPP
+582 DVKQRFDLVLIDSPP

-608 SEVDLTMLVVQHR
+608 SEVDLTMIVVQHR

-628 LRVKQAVE
+628 IRVKQAVE
-636 NVGGNV
+636 NVGGHV

-671 EVSGRPG
+671 ESQIGSPIGANQGVARQSVTSEPG
-678 SGECRVCGFEAAI
+678 SKETE
-691 GRFLAGWRQ
+691 LY
-700 RTLLNPNLRSDRAL
+700 
-714 TRCIRFPSPGRS
+714 
-726 TCLSSVRSGPPD
+726 
-738 SRRSNWQQRCRLDTR
+738 
-753 PRRSILIRRFRCST
+753 
-767 PTKRPSSSRRWWS
+767 
-780 VVSCAVPG
+780 
-788 RFPIMAT
+788 